1 LWALPRGRRIAL
13 GVIDMPRTRASILLL
28 SAILSALLPAGCA
41 SPYRVVR
48 MPQREADLYPLSQT
62 KDGITVA
69 IDQIQGAA
77 RAERYFGADL
87 IKAGIVPVAVVVS
100 NYGAHPVSVKPEDVL
115 LHRGKEIIDPL
126 PVEVVLRIAKG
137 QHWFLRAKTEQQID
151 DYFVSTAFTETTL
164 LPSDSYQGV
173 MFFSL
178 PKPERPR
185 ETLFM
190 MSSLFREGGP
200 KVRIGVTDLETHDR
214 LHFGPFSLS
223 SQQDLVSSGYQ

>member
-1 LWALPRGRRIAL
+1 LWALPGGRRMIL
-13 GVIDMPRTRASILLL
+13 GVIDMPCTRASILVV
-28 SAILSALLPAGCA
+28 SVILSVLVPAGCA

-62 KDGITVA
+62 KDGITIA
-69 IDQIQGAA
+69 IDQIKGAS

-87 IKAGIVPVAVVVS
+87 IKAGIVPVAVIVS

-126 PVEVVLRIAKG
+126 PVEVVLRIAKS
-137 QHWFLRAKTEQQID
+137 QHWFLRAKTEQQIE
-151 DYFVSTAFTETTL
+151 DYFAVMAFTETTL

-178 PKPERPR
+178 PKQRRPR

-200 KVRIGVTDLETHDR
+200 KVRIGVTDVETHER

-223 SQQDLVSSGYQ
+223 SQQDPVL